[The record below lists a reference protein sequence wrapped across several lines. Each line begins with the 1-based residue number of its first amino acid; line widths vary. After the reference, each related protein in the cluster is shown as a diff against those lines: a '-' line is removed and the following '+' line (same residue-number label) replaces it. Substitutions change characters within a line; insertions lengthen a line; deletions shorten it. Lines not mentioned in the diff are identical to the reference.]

1 MEELLLKKIDRKATQ
16 RAIEKV
22 LRQYRTFMLT
32 TDEDLLP
39 TLTTK
44 YTLEMPNFSNLKS
57 SATENAAV
65 KMASL
70 SEEYDKFMKWF
81 NRGFNRLTK
90 IERQIIR
97 LSSLIENPLHNY
109 EIYAQLNL
117 SERTFYRIKS
127 NALYKLASFLNVI
140 VYEEEKDK
148 KSKVP
153 EEKVNA

>member
-16 RAIEKV
+16 MAIEKV
-22 LRQYRTFMLT
+22 FRQYRTYMLT
-32 TDEDLLP
+32 TDEDLMP

-44 YTLEMPNFSNLKS
+44 YTLEMPNFSLFKS

-65 KMASL
+65 KMADM
-70 SEEYDKFMKWF
+70 SEEYAKFMKWF
-81 NRGFNRLTK
+81 NRAFNRLSK

-97 LSSLIENPLHNY
+97 LSSLIEEPLHNY

-117 SERTFYRIKS
+117 SERTYYRIKS
-127 NALYKLASFLNVI
+127 NALYKLAAYLGVI
-140 VYEEEKDK
+140 VYEEKKEK
-148 KSKVP
+148 